1 MSSSNSGAAN
11 ALGPAIQIQNLAKN
25 YGAGINTTH
34 AIDALTLDIAPGA
47 FVALT
52 GRSGSGKT
60 TLLNLIGGLDRPT
73 SGSLRVGGR
82 EIAQLSEDE
91 LTLYRRDTVGFVF
104 QFFQLLPTLCV
115 LENVALPAWL
125 AGRADREPHARE
137 LLARVGLAGKER
149 SLPHE
154 LSGGEQQ
161 RVAIARALVNSPSLL
176 LADEPTGNLD
186 RATGAS
192 ILALIREI
200 TSNRAMTIVMVT
212 HSAEAARAADLIV
225 PLADGKLGSA
235 TA

>member
-1 MSSSNSGAAN
+1 VKS
-11 ALGPAIQIQNLAKN
+11 
-25 YGAGINTTH
+25 YGAGSSAAR
-34 AIDALTLDIAPGA
+34 AIDALTLDVPPGA

-73 SGSLRVGGR
+73 AGSLRVGGR
-82 EIAQLSEDE
+82 EIATLAEDE

-104 QFFQLLPTLCV
+104 QFFQLLPTLSV

-125 AGRADREPHARE
+125 AGRAERETDAHA
-137 LLARVGLAGKER
+137 LLARVGLARKER

-192 ILALIREI
+192 ILGLIREI
-200 TSNRAMTIVMVT
+200 TAGRAMTIVMAT
-212 HSAEAARAADLIV
+212 HSAEAARAADFVIPLI
-225 PLADGKLGSA
+225 DGALDPA
-235 TA
+235 AA